1 MATKKPAVESAAPAA
16 DKKKALETAMA
27 QIERNYGKGSIMRLG
42 ENLGVMVESIPT
54 GSLSLDLALGIG
66 GLPKGRIIEVYGPES
81 SGKTTLA
88 LAFSKVLG
96 LRFKRIQFTTDT
108 LPSDITGFTVFNQQT
123 GEFEYREGAANCQ
136 LLLADEIN
144 RTSPKTQSALLEV
157 MEERSVT
164 VDSQTHQLDAPFLCI
179 ATQNP
184 AGAAGTQ
191 PLPDSQLDRFMV
203 RLPIGY
209 PSREDQIHIVQA
221 QRLQNPLD
229 DLSPVTDAT
238 SLIEVQQYLGT
249 VHASDSVLGY
259 AVDLCQATREL
270 PLVELGVSPRGV
282 GALVRMS
289 RAHALLEQRDY
300 VVPEDVQAV
309 FSDVCAHRLVLRPQA
324 RVEGV
329 TSQDLLTEVLR
340 QVPPPA
346 APRWPHA

>member
-1 MATKKPAVESAAPAA
+1 M
-16 DKKKALETAMA
+16 
-27 QIERNYGKGSIMRLG
+27 
-42 ENLGVMVESIPT
+42 
-54 GSLSLDLALGIG
+54 
-66 GLPKGRIIEVYGPES
+66 IIEQSEHIICEVGKAFMGKDDIVRKVLMTIYAGGHILLEDCPGV
-81 SGKTTLA
+81 GKTTLA

-164 VDSQTHQLDAPFLCI
+164 VDGQTHQLDAPFLCI

-221 QRLQNPLD
+221 QRLQDPLD
-229 DLSPVTDAT
+229 GLSPVTDAT
-238 SLIEVQQYLGT
+238 SLIEVQQDLGT

>member
-1 MATKKPAVESAAPAA
+1 M
-16 DKKKALETAMA
+16 
-27 QIERNYGKGSIMRLG
+27 
-42 ENLGVMVESIPT
+42 
-54 GSLSLDLALGIG
+54 
-66 GLPKGRIIEVYGPES
+66 IIEQSEHIICEVGKAFMGKDDIVRKVLMTIYAGGHILLEDCPGV
-81 SGKTTLA
+81 GKTTLA

-164 VDSQTHQLDAPFLCI
+164 VDGQTHQLDAPFLCI

-259 AVDLCQATREL
+259 MVDLCQATREL

-300 VVPEDVQAV
+300 VVTEDVQAV

>member
-1 MATKKPAVESAAPAA
+1 M
-16 DKKKALETAMA
+16 
-27 QIERNYGKGSIMRLG
+27 
-42 ENLGVMVESIPT
+42 
-54 GSLSLDLALGIG
+54 
-66 GLPKGRIIEVYGPES
+66 IIEQSEHIICEVGKAFMGKDDIVRKVLMTIYAGGHILLEDCPGV
-81 SGKTTLA
+81 GKTTLA

-164 VDSQTHQLDAPFLCI
+164 VDGQTHQLDAPFLCI

-221 QRLQNPLD
+221 QRLQDPLD

-289 RAHALLEQRDY
+289 RAYALLEQRDY

-340 QVPPPA
+340 QVPPPS